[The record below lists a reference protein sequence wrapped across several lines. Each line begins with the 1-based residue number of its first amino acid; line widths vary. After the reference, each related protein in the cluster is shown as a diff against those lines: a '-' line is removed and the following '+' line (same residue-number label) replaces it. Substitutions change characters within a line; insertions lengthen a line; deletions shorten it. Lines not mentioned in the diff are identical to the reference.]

1 MTLAL
6 TAGSAPQPGDPMVG
20 GGEQFTLSAVSV
32 SGYAV
37 MFSQTVPAGTG
48 VTFAG
53 GPGGAWLGTASP
65 GGTDQMTLTV
75 TAGPAPQAGDT
86 ITGGGLPQQCT
97 ITTVS
102 GNGPYTI
109 TAAQPIPAGAGV
121 TFAGGPG
128 GAWLGTASPGGT
140 DQMTL
145 AVTAG
150 PAPRAGDTITGGGA
164 RCWRRSSST
173 FSAR

>member
-37 MFSQTVPAGTG
+37 MVSQAVPAGTG

-75 TAGPAPQAGDT
+75 TAGRRRRPATRSPAAASRSSARSLRCRGTGRTRSPPRSRSRPAPA
-86 ITGGGLPQQCT
+86 
-97 ITTVS
+97 
-102 GNGPYTI
+102 
-109 TAAQPIPAGAGV
+109 
-121 TFAGGPG
+121 
-128 GAWLGTASPGGT
+128 
-140 DQMTL
+140 
-145 AVTAG
+145 
-150 PAPRAGDTITGGGA
+150 
-164 RCWRRSSST
+164 
-173 FSAR
+173 